1 MVTDQD
7 IREVAEAA
15 RQIRR
20 DVVRM
25 IHLAGDGHPGPALS
39 VADIVA
45 ALYFNVLRV
54 NPAEP
59 LWEGR
64 DRFILSKGHA
74 CPTLYAALA
83 RRGFFSPEV
92 LPSLRSLGSILQG
105 HPVMQKTPGVDSTS
119 GSLGNGVSIGLG
131 KKEER
136 NGIKRRE

>member
-1 MVTDQD
+1 MVTEQD

-20 DVVRM
+20 DVVTM
-25 IHLAGDGHPGPALS
+25 VHLAGDGHPGPALS
-39 VADIVA
+39 IADLVA
-45 ALYFNVLRV
+45 ALYFKVLRV

-83 RRGFFSPEV
+83 RRGFFSPDL
-92 LPSLRSLGSILQG
+92 LPSLRSLG
-105 HPVMQKTPGVDSTS
+105 
-119 GSLGNGVSIGLG
+119 
-131 KKEER
+131 
-136 NGIKRRE
+136 